1 MTARGCGRPPALS
14 TARATLMTM
23 LMAASLAA
31 APGPAAAAPVDYQ
44 LTPTHSFVHFEWP
57 HAGLSTLRGRFDRVA
72 GRITL
77 DRDAGRGQGRVQ
89 LRLDSVNTGR
99 PALDA
104 ALRQALGTEGE
115 ANAAYAIDAL
125 RFEGG
130 RPVAASGRLA
140 WRGRELPLE
149 LLAERFNCYNN
160 PLLRREVCGGDF
172 SADIDPAALGL
183 ELDPA
188 FGLGRPIRLRVQV
201 EAIRQEPGE

>member
-1 MTARGCGRPPALS
+1 MRAHGRWCAG
-14 TARATLMTM
+14 
-23 LMAASLAA
+23 LAA
-31 APGPAAAAPVDYQ
+31 WALAAVPGLAAAAPVDYR

-77 DRDAGRGQGRVQ
+77 DRGARRGQGQVQ
-89 LRLDSVNTGR
+89 LRLDSINTGR

-104 ALRQALGTEGE
+104 ALRKALGAEGE
-115 ANAAYAIDAL
+115 ASATVAIDAL
-125 RFEGG
+125 RFDGD

-140 WRGRELPLE
+140 WRGRDLPLD
-149 LLAERFNCYNN
+149 LQAERFNCYLN

-172 SADIDPAALGL
+172 SVDIEPATLGL
-183 ELDPA
+183 ELDPV
-188 FGLGRPIRLRVQV
+188 FGLGDPIRLRVQV